1 MLKNAYLLANI
12 GADAVENEQLL
23 PKFMKKSD
31 MTTIPA
37 VLCASRARGAG
48 GVPLVRR
55 GGQVRRGPVVDLR
68 TRSRRAEA
76 TSALLACR
84 KRFSFKGER
93 NMIGTVGEL
102 LTL

>member
-12 GADAVENEQLL
+12 GADAAENEQLL

-68 TRSRRAEA
+68 TPRRAER
-76 TSALLACR
+76 TSALLAC
-84 KRFSFKGER
+84 G
-93 NMIGTVGEL
+93 
-102 LTL
+102 